1 MPQPLPL
8 VALITEHCTGIRS
21 VWRTGYDARTGLR
34 DSSLPYGLEL
44 VAFADDATLRYL
56 RDAQSLRRRD
66 ARLLV
71 VTDGNRFESAWG
83 DTPGAGSMLQWNWRQ
98 ANEHEAY
105 YFETRWHGPLADRAV
120 ERIRRKASCVWRWAP
135 VVRRKT
141 FVDNWRPDGDSNPG
155 YRRERA
161 MS

>member
-1 MPQPLPL
+1 MPQLLPFI
-8 VALITEHCTGIRS
+8 APITESCPSIRS
-21 VWRTGYDARTGLR
+21 VWRTGYCAQTELL
-34 DSSLPYGLEL
+34 DSSRPHDLEL
-44 VAFADDATLRYL
+44 VAFADEAALQYL
-56 RDAQSLRRRD
+56 RNAESLHRRD
-66 ARLLV
+66 VRLLV

-83 DTPGAGSMLQWNWRQ
+83 DTSGTGSMLQWNWRQ

-105 YFETRWHGPLADRAV
+105 YFETRVVDGV
-120 ERIRRKASCVWRWAP
+120 FERIRRKASCAWRWAP

-141 FVDNWRPDGDSNPG
+141 FAGHWRPDGDSNPG